1 MDGSHIRNK
10 KVVDSK
16 VSGYVCAGPEFLIF
30 LLNHSKS
37 VITREGQAAKPRK
50 NEGGTARAKEKSFFL
65 STTISLPFYHCIIL
79 VFCSP
84 HVAQRK

>member
-37 VITREGQAAKPRK
+37 VVTREGQAAKPRR
-50 NEGGTARAKEKSFFL
+50 TRAERPERRKSRFSFL
-65 STTISLPFYHCIIL
+65 PQFLFLFTIALF
-79 VFCSP
+79 
-84 HVAQRK
+84 